1 MCTIKLDQEA
11 FNTKQAS
18 QLTGASQKQIR
29 TWDQKGLAKPSRKPA
44 AGKGSRRL
52 YSYADLI
59 AIGAIKGLR
68 DQGIS
73 LQKIR
78 KCIFY
83 LRKHLPDISQP
94 FGFCTLLN
102 DGQTIFLLEDEQTLI
117 DISKNQGQQ
126 VFIQINIAAIDHQL
140 RDCVLRMNTKR
151 VEEVAV
157 GDYAYQ
163 VQVEPDED
171 CGGFVAE
178 VAGLKGCIT
187 DGDTVEEV
195 LKNARDAITCW
206 LEAHQELVDQGVNVS
221 IGAPGKHRKKRRA

>member
-1 MCTIKLDQEA
+1 MHTIKLDQEA

-18 QLTGASQKQIR
+18 QLTGASQRQIR
-29 TWDQKGLAKPSRKPA
+29 TWDQKGLAKPSHKQA

-78 KCIFY
+78 KCVLY

-102 DGQTIFLLEDEQTLI
+102 DGQAIYLLEDEQTLI
-117 DISKNQGQQ
+117 DVSKNQGQH
-126 VFIQINIAAIDHQL
+126 VFIQINIAAIDHQI
-140 RDCVLRMNTKR
+140 RNHVFKMNTR
-151 VEEVAV
+151 RIEEVIV
-157 GDYAYQ
+157 GDCAYQ
-163 VQVEPDED
+163 VQIEPDED
-171 CGGFVAE
+171 CGGFVGE

-187 DGDTVEEV
+187 DGDTIEEV
-195 LKNARDAITCW
+195 LANAQDAIACW
-206 LEAHQELVDQGVNVS
+206 LKAHDELANEGIEIPIEHS
-221 IGAPGKHRKKRRA
+221 STRRKKA